1 MLYKRN
7 DEGFKPVL
15 EGVTIKTLVYG
26 DKSLLSEFHLKK
38 GSRLPLHA
46 HPNEQTG
53 YMITGHIKL
62 SIGGK
67 IFEVKPGDS
76 WSIPG
81 GMEHGA
87 EILEDS
93 QIVEIFSPVRDDY
106 LAYHS
111 D

>member
-1 MLYKRN
+1 MFYNRN
-7 DEGFKPVL
+7 NEGFKPVL

-26 DKSLLSEFHLKK
+26 EKSLLSEFHLKK
-38 GSRLPLHA
+38 SSRLPLHA
-46 HPNEQTG
+46 HPYEQTG

-62 SIGGK
+62 SIGGE

-93 QIVEIFSPVRDDY
+93 QIVEIFSPVREDY

-111 D
+111 G